1 MARTLNL
8 ALIPGDGIGTE
19 VVAEA
24 LKVLDAV
31 KGDMTVT
38 TQEYDLGARL
48 YNRTGETLPPA
59 VLEELRPTR
68 ARCCPCASSS
78 TTTSTT
84 ARSSST
90 PA

>member
-19 VVAEA
+19 VVVEA

-38 TQEYDLGARL
+38 TQEYDLGAHVPIVLEAGGRFTDIDGIETISTRSSLATNGRL
-48 YNRTGETLPPA
+48 HDAFLAELPP
-59 VLEELRPTR
+59 VG
-68 ARCCPCASSS
+68 
-78 TTTSTT
+78 
-84 ARSSST
+84 
-90 PA
+90 